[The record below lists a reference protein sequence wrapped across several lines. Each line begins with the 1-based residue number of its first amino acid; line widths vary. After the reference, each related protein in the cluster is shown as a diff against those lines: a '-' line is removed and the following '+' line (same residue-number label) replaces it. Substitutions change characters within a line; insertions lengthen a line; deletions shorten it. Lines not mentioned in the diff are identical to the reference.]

1 MNDENLK
8 EKNYEYV
15 RLALPLM
22 SKHEVPITPK
32 NYAVWY
38 MYVSG
43 ESRGL
48 NAIIDKMIL
57 NRRLFDEEINEKLY
71 HQFCSEKN
79 ENELKKF
86 RAGLHQIL
94 EVMLKEV
101 MDLTGQTGQYE
112 TVLSR
117 SISRLSENV
126 SDDNIMDVINE
137 IIEETKTMGNHG
149 RSIQQKL
156 QETTENLNT
165 IQKEFEEAKN
175 AALLDFLTGVP
186 NRKALNDKFAEY
198 VSEAS
203 PVSKDLCMLLIDID
217 HFKKFNDKFGH
228 VVGDEV
234 LRFAAKKIKDIVRGR
249 DFFARY
255 GGEEFAVLLPQTP
268 LSGAETVGEHIRK
281 FFSES
286 PIKTVSESVKLGSIT
301 VSIGAACYRPDETFE
316 ELIARSDKA
325 LYHAKNTGRNR
336 VATESDISL
345 H

>member
-22 SKHEVPITPK
+22 SKHEVPITPS

-43 ESRGL
+43 ESREL
-48 NAIIDKMIL
+48 NEIIDKII
-57 NRRLFDEEINEKLY
+57 NNKRLFDEEINEKLY
-71 HQFCSEKN
+71 LQFCAEKN

-234 LRFAAKKIKDIVRGR
+234 LKFAAKKIKDIVRGR

-268 LSGAETVGEHIRK
+268 LPGAETVGEHIRK

-286 PIKTVSESVKLGSIT
+286 PIKTISESVKLGSIT

-316 ELIARSDKA
+316 DLIARSDKA